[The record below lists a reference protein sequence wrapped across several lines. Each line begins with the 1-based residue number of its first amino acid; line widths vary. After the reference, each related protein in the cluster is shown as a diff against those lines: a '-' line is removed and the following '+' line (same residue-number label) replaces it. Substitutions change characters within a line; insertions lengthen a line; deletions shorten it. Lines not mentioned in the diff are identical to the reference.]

1 MAKTSTGGRRR
12 SMGVTQLTGTP
23 TRGNERAQ
31 LTLRIDFGA
40 YGALGPGKIKLLEQI
55 DRFGSISAAGRSMDM
70 SYRRAWLLV
79 EGINDMFG
87 EPAVATQHGGTHGGG
102 AALTKFG
109 QSLIE
114 HYRDMEREA
123 EAAVSHRL
131 RIFQR
136 ALADVPPQR
145 PDSG

>member
-1 MAKTSTGGRRR
+1 MARNPTASR
-12 SMGVTQLTGTP
+12 SKSLGVTQLTKTP
-23 TRGNERAQ
+23 SRGGERAQ

-40 YGALGPGKIKLLEQI
+40 HGALGPGKIKLLEQI
-55 DRFGSISAAGRSMDM
+55 DRHGSISAAGRSMDM

-79 EGINDMFG
+79 EGINDMFD
-87 EPAVATQHGGTHGGG
+87 EPAVSTQHGGPHGGG

-131 RIFQR
+131 RVFQR
-136 ALADVPPQR
+136 ALADVPPAR